1 MNRTV
6 ELFGEKT
13 LLLNDSLRQQ
23 LKNPL
28 GILVVGTF
36 DKCNDYLRSKIA
48 KEKPYRLI
56 LVGDTVS
63 RNALKTGVYPDVIVI
78 DNKEMRHNS
87 SSTTPLGDRKQFGLL
102 NTRGSVN
109 TASWDVID
117 RSIKMGNSAVIVD
130 GEEDLLALVVIAV
143 APVGSLVVYGQPNQ
157 GIVLVNVTSAK
168 KKEVMDLLGRMDTTS
183 TSV

>member
-6 ELFGEKT
+6 ELFEKT
-13 LLLNDSLRQQ
+13 LLLNDSLRKQ

-36 DKCNDYLRSKIA
+36 DKCNDHLRSTIA
-48 KEKPYRLI
+48 KEKPPSLI

-63 RNALKTGVYPDVIVI
+63 RNALQAGIYPDVIII

-87 SSTTPLGDRKQFGLL
+87 PSAAPLGDRKQFGLL
-102 NTRGSVN
+102 NTPGSIN
-109 TASWDVID
+109 AAAWAVID
-117 RSIKMGNSAVIVD
+117 RSIKVGNSAVIVD
-130 GEEDLLALVVIAV
+130 GEEDLLVLVVIAV
-143 APVGSLVVYGQPNQ
+143 APVGSLVVYGQPNE
-157 GIVLVNVTSAK
+157 GIVLVNVTLAK
-168 KKEVMDLLGRMDTTS
+168 KKEVVDLLGRMDTTS